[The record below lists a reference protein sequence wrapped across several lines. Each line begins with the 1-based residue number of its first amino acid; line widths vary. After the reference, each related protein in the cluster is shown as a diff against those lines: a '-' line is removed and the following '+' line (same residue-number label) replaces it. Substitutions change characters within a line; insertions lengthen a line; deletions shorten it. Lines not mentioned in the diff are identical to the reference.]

1 MSINKSGSQ
10 VYFEGMFTGSSGFPF
25 RQISKA
31 QYEQT
36 SLTKQQADDMAQ
48 LLGDEIA
55 SYYYKALLS
64 YIESIPALTN
74 KLFFCVRREGCITLK
89 QKKVNF
95 LKGVMTLQTIKELF

>member
-36 SLTKQQADDMAQ
+36 
-48 LLGDEIA
+48 
-55 SYYYKALLS
+55 
-64 YIESIPALTN
+64 
-74 KLFFCVRREGCITLK
+74 
-89 QKKVNF
+89 F
-95 LKGVMTLQTIKELF
+95 LQNILDFHFY

>member
-36 SLTKQQADDMAQ
+36 SLTKQQADDR
-48 LLGDEIA
+48 E
-55 SYYYKALLS
+55 YPKV
-64 YIESIPALTN
+64 
-74 KLFFCVRREGCITLK
+74 CV
-89 QKKVNF
+89 N
-95 LKGVMTLQTIKELF
+95 LQTDVR

>member
-48 LLGDEIA
+48 LLVDEIA
-55 SYYYKALLS
+55 
-64 YIESIPALTN
+64 
-74 KLFFCVRREGCITLK
+74 
-89 QKKVNF
+89 
-95 LKGVMTLQTIKELF
+95 